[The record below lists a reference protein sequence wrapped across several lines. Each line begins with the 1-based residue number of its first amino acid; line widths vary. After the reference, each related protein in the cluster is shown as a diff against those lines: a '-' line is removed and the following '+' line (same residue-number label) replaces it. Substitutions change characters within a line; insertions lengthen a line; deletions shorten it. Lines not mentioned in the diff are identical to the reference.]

1 MSVNVLD
8 TKSIRGKD
16 VFTDRGMYCGK
27 VEDIE
32 LDMSKFRVRSIVI
45 SIARGSYLEME
56 LGGKKGIIIPYSM
69 IKAIGDV
76 VIIKHISISERQE
89 QEEAAEMTA

>member
-1 MSVNVLD
+1 MSTNVLD

-27 VEDIE
+27 IEDIE
-32 LDMSKFRVRSIVI
+32 LDMSRFRVRSII
-45 SIARGSYLEME
+45 IAIAKGSYLEQE
-56 LGGKKGIIIPYSM
+56 LGGKRGIIVPYPM

-76 VIIKHISISERQE
+76 VIIKHITIPSREE
-89 QEEAAEMTA
+89 AEAAEMPA